1 MRSRSDL
8 QTLTSLPVKAH
19 MIEGNCLT
27 SIPFSEDKDFEGIE
41 EFLQKPSRK
50 NNGVQ

>member
-8 QTLTSLPVKAH
+8 QRLTSLPVKAH

-27 SIPFSEDKDFEGIE
+27 GIPFSEDKDFERIE
-41 EFLQKPSRK
+41 KYLQKPS
-50 NNGVQ
+50 